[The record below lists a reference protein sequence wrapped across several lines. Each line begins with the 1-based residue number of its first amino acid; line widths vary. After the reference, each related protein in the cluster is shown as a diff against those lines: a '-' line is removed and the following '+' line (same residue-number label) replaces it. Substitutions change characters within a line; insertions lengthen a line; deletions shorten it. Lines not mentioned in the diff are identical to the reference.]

1 MLEESRGK
9 GGRVMHT
16 SRARLKPATV
26 VVLAMLALI
35 VTWPATSATE
45 ASCPLAGK
53 RPADD
58 LLTKGGSPSLC
69 KADLAGMNLSEAKL
83 GGADLHEANLRGAN
97 LPRADLEKANLR
109 GADLRGANLPG
120 ANFGEADLSEAN
132 LRGTNLSRADL
143 RRANLSNAN
152 LIAANL
158 SNATGLT
165 CDQIRAA
172 QTDETTHLPAALNCA
187 K

>member
-1 MLEESRGK
+1 MQR
-9 GGRVMHT
+9 

-26 VVLAMLALI
+26 IVFAMLALTL
-35 VTWPATSATE
+35 TWPAPATTD

-58 LLTKGGSPSLC
+58 LLTKGGPPSLC
-69 KADLAGMNLSEAKL
+69 KADMGGVNVSGAKL

-97 LPRADLEKANLR
+97 LPRADLGKANLR

-120 ANFGEADLSEAN
+120 ANFGEADLGEAN
-132 LRGTNLSRADL
+132 LHGANLSQADL
-143 RRANLSNAN
+143 RRANLSNVN

-158 SNATGLT
+158 SNASGLT
-165 CDQIRAA
+165 CDQIRGA
-172 QTDETTHLPAALNCA
+172 QTDETTNLPPALKCA